1 LIRGRQTVFETP
13 WFQVEAKQTDLDEQP
28 FYSLKVPDYV
38 AVIAWT
44 PDDRI
49 VLVRQYRPAIE
60 QETLELPS
68 GLVDSGEQ
76 PEVCAARELEEET
89 GYRATS
95 LKHLGTLFSDTGR
108 LQNRIW
114 CYLAKDITRLPAWN
128 AEKGIAVELLR
139 RESLSHAITDGRFS
153 HALHVAALALDP
165 GFDDLRRGLG

>member
-1 LIRGRQTVFETP
+1 VIRGRKTVFETP
-13 WFQVEAKQTDLDEQP
+13 WFSVEAKQTDLDDKP

-44 PDDRI
+44 ADEKI

-68 GLVDSGEQ
+68 GLVDSGEP

-89 GYRATS
+89 GYRAQS

-114 CYLAKDITRLPAWN
+114 CYLARDIKPMANWREEP
-128 AEKGIAVELLR
+128 GISVELLDR
-139 RESLSHAITDGRFS
+139 AGLDSVIRDGRFN
-153 HALHVAALALDP
+153 HALHVAALALRAEGP
-165 GFDDLRRGLG
+165 